1 MIGWNKGIHLHMH
14 DKQHIMVQYVDTT
27 LFTLSREEELIRNL
41 VSLLQKFCIA
51 LKLNIN
57 WMKSCRY

>member
-14 DKQHIMVQYVDTT
+14 NKQHIMVQYVDTT
-27 LFTLSREEELIRNL
+27 LFTLNREEELIRNL
-41 VSLLQKFCIA
+41 VSLLQTFCIA

-57 WMKSCRY
+57 